1 MNDMTTLRNE
11 YLDDRQI
18 DDLETMSLEEYKYHV
33 KMDHFLFVEG
43 HGILVDDFTGRR
55 FAASK
60 EQLDIS
66 LLIYRKSE
74 KKMPKHD
81 KRYL

>member
-33 KMDHFLFVEG
+33 TMDHFLFVEG

-60 EQLDIS
+60 EQLDI
-66 LLIYRKSE
+66 LIAYLQEERE
-74 KKMPKHD
+74 KMPKHD